1 MSNLPLCWRE
11 RQGLRQNAHGNEGDQ
26 TTRQHEASDG
36 GGEHHTPE
44 QCAAS
49 SNERANDTQ

>member
-1 MSNLPLCWRE
+1 ME
-11 RQGLRQNAHGNEGDQ
+11 MKE
-26 TTRQHEASDG
+26 TRQPDNMKPAMG
-36 GGEHHTPE
+36 GKHHTPE